1 MAARGGTKGLTPEAE
16 RCLRWLDEELNDSV
30 VGLWLFAAVAVA
42 VAAGIA
48 STAERVTFKNLCK

>member
-42 VAAGIA
+42 AGIA
-48 STAERVTFKNLCK
+48 STAERKNLCK